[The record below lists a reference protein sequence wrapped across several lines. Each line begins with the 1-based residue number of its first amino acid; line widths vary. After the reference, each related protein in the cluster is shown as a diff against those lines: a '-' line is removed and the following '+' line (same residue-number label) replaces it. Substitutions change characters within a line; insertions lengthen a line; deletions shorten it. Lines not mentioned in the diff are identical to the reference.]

1 MQIELTGTNV
11 EITEGLRE
19 LVQRRLDKVG
29 RQVSELAVCE
39 VILAEER
46 NPSIRDSQKAEA
58 ILVLKGATLNAKAA
72 APEMQVALGEVA
84 GDLQRQVEKLRD
96 KRIGKRREGAP
107 SIRHLEA
114 DTEVPESTRI
124 QRIVPRGGRGAAAPA
139 AILRPM
145 GLLDRALNIGE
156 AKQFRQY
163 EKRVAAIGAFE
174 DELIP
179 ASDEELRAGWTGCAS
194 ASGSRESTSTTCCPS
209 ASRSSARPAAARWRC
224 AISTSS
230 WSAGWSSTAATSPR

>member
-11 EITEGLRE
+11 EITDGLRE

-72 APEMQVALGEVA
+72 APEMHSALGEVA

-107 SIRHLEA
+107 SIRHLETDA
-114 DTEVPESTRI
+114 EFPE
-124 QRIVPRGGRGAAAPA
+124 
-139 AILRPM
+139 
-145 GLLDRALNIGE
+145 
-156 AKQFRQY
+156 
-163 EKRVAAIGAFE
+163 
-174 DELIP
+174 
-179 ASDEELRAGWTGCAS
+179 
-194 ASGSRESTSTTCCPS
+194 
-209 ASRSSARPAAARWRC
+209 
-224 AISTSS
+224 
-230 WSAGWSSTAATSPR
+230 